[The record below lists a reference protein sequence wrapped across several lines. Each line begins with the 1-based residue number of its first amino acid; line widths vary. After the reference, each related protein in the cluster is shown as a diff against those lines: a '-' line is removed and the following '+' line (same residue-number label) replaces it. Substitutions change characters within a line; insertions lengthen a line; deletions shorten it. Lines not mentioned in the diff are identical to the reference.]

1 MSKLYTAG
9 TMKTDNLLI
18 KNDDKQVVRITGG
31 NSPRRKT
38 DSRPRTLIVYGFL
51 LPFGRYKFDNLLSS
65 CVRLSRPSVTSQFC
79 IETTGRIELVF
90 RIDASSTYPTL
101 CYKEI
106 RVGLSPNARVLPSGT
121 LSRTL
126 DLGLKIFATASR
138 SCCQQNSLTIE
149 LVDDTYTTVD
159 ESWLFRPTGPY
170 MSVNCSLTL

>member
-9 TMKTDNLLI
+9 TMKSDNLLI
-18 KNDDKQVVRITGG
+18 KNGDKQVVRITGG

-106 RVGLSPNARVLPSGT
+106 RVSSKAMYIFLSQTLNAENFACKSIVLSA
-121 LSRTL
+121 
-126 DLGLKIFATASR
+126 KV
-138 SCCQQNSLTIE
+138 
-149 LVDDTYTTVD
+149 VD
-159 ESWLFRPTGPY
+159 GQA
-170 MSVNCSLTL
+170 C